1 MRPSVLIVDDHG
13 DFRRSAGALLEAEG
27 FAVVGE
33 AGDGAEATAKVRA
46 VRPDVVLVD
55 IQLFG
60 RCPDDRLVGH
70 PRQYL
75 HRGPLIHG
83 VLSFPSGRI
92 HPPGTYPA
100 PGLAAAG

>member
-1 MRPSVLIVDDHG
+1 MRPSVLIVDDHE
-13 DFRRSAGALLEAEG
+13 DFRRSARALLEAEG

-60 RCPDDRLVGH
+60 RSRRSPGWPPTPCICTVG
-70 PRQYL
+70 RSSMVCSRFQAV
-75 HRGPLIHG
+75 G
-83 VLSFPSGRI
+83 ST
-92 HPPGTYPA
+92 PGTYPA